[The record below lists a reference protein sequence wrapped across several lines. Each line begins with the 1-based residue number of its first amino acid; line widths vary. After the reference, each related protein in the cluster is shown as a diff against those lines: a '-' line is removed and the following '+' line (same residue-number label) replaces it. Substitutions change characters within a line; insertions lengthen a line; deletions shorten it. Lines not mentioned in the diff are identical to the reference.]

1 MRLTFAFA
9 IGAAAFATTSAAA
22 VALTSAGDDF
32 QPVQVTSAAPFAAPR
47 EHRPSRDFQS
57 PFLPP
62 EPVPVPAPVVTAALH
77 NGFEEP
83 ASVSDLCDKAISR
96 AEKKY
101 GLPPRILQAIS
112 ITESGQGNRPSPWAM
127 NIMGQPHYAQSPRE
141 VEAIVARYGSSASI
155 DIGCAQVNLRWHG
168 ARFDDWRSLINPD
181 INADYAAFHLVELKK
196 EMGSW
201 GRAVAAYHSRTNWRG
216 ANYACTVSRNYGRLL
231 GDERKGCGPNIDALT
246 AYLSARSVG

>member
-1 MRLTFAFA
+1 MRLTIAIALGASAFSMT
-9 IGAAAFATTSAAA
+9 GAAA
-22 VALTSAGDDF
+22 VALADGGEDFEPAQITSPPSISNAPSH
-32 QPVQVTSAAPFAAPR
+32 QPAR
-47 EHRPSRDFQS
+47 NYHS

-62 EPVPVPAPVVTAALH
+62 AQVEPGPDPMAPTQEPIAMGEPVGNPCST
-77 NGFEEP
+77 
-83 ASVSDLCDKAISR
+83 AISK

-101 GLPPRILQAIS
+101 NLPPRILQAIS
-112 ITESGQGNRPSPWAM
+112 ITESGQGNQPSPWAM
-127 NIMGQPHYAQSPRE
+127 NIKGRPHYAKSPQE

-168 ARFDDWRSLINPD
+168 PRFDDWRSLINPD
-181 INADYAAFHLVELKK
+181 VNADYAAFHLVELKS
-196 EMGSW
+196 ELGSW

-231 GDERKGCGPNIDALT
+231 GDTRKGCGPNIDALT